1 MSLDL
6 MRQMVTDRLK
16 EEIDKRTYAAVNVRA
31 MQFQTVDQ
39 LALSQVE
46 ILSEARTLYL
56 AEEIVRS
63 VFLKLS
69 KPENAPAE
77 ESTPKTDRKA
87 MY

>member
-16 EEIDKRTYAAVNVRA
+16 EEVERRTNEAVNVRV
-31 MQFQTVDQ
+31 MKFQTVDQ

-46 ILSEARTLYL
+46 LLSEARALFF

-69 KPENAPAE
+69 KPENTPAE
-77 ESTPKTDRKA
+77 QSTPKTDRKA

>member
-16 EEIDKRTYAAVNVRA
+16 EEVERRTNEAVNVRV
-31 MQFQTVDQ
+31 MKFQTVDQ

-46 ILSEARTLYL
+46 LLSEARALFF

-69 KPENAPAE
+69 KPESPPAE
-77 ESTPKTDRKA
+77 QSTPKTDRKA